1 MTEGATGGPGP
12 PPSPLCMDV
21 GHPDPVLLLG
31 GVVRGQP
38 RLAVDVLQHVAD
50 RALLAM
56 EHVKDHSVDIS
67 SRVLIYSYPQY
78 LPPLRPQFPE
88 LEDSTWKAG
97 QGCKEEQRGN
107 QAAVRWLE
115 PVTWSWRLG
124 GGRLL
129 GPHESHSMWG
139 GSQ

>member
-1 MTEGATGGPGP
+1 MA
-12 PPSPLCMDV
+12 V

-31 GVVRGQP
+31 GVVRAQP
-38 RLAVDVLQHVAD
+38 RLAVDVQQHVAE

-56 EHVKDHSVDIS
+56 ERVKDHSVDIS
-67 SRVLIYSYPQY
+67 SQVLIYSYPQY
-78 LPPLRPQFPE
+78 LPHLRPQFPE
-88 LEDSTWKAG
+88 SEDSTWKAG

-115 PVTWSWRLG
+115 PVTWRWG
-124 GGRLL
+124 WGGRLL